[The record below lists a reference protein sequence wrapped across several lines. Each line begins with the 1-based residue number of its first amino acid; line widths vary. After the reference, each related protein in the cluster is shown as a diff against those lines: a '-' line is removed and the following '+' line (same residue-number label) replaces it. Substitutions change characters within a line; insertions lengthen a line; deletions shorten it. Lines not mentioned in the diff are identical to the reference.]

1 MKKIFYTFFALLQL
15 SSWLTAQ
22 EFTKDKFN
30 AMTLNNM
37 TMDEL
42 FQQNIGWGF
51 FKSKMG
57 TPTNEAIEVGEEDTN
72 KYFYYSGAEFNYS
85 NYLGP
90 FDFGYAIITSSGYVF
105 TYDGLQIRVG
115 NYIST
120 VSAKFPQAYSAR
132 KNGEMYIHHEFG
144 GIVMTLFYNDANA
157 ITKIKLIQYLL

>member
-1 MKKIFYTFFALLQL
+1 
-15 SSWLTAQ
+15 
-22 EFTKDKFN
+22 
-30 AMTLNNM
+30 
-37 TMDEL
+37 MDEL

-57 TPTNEAIEVGEEDTN
+57 TPTNETIEVGEEDTN

-105 TYDGLQIRVG
+105 TYDGLQIKVG

-120 VSAKFPQAYSAR
+120 VSAKFPQAYSTR

-144 GIVMTLFYNDANA
+144 GIVMTLYYNGANT